1 MNFCVVFEC
10 RENGVEEATEAD
22 TFYIV
27 KYFDSDGDEML
38 NYEDLLQ
45 IVMPCDDQYLRANIA
60 QRDINLVLK
69 HDYLDQEVEAEL
81 TRLFEK

>member
-1 MNFCVVFEC
+1 
-10 RENGVEEATEAD
+10 
-22 TFYIV
+22 
-27 KYFDSDGDEML
+27 ML

-60 QRDINLVLK
+60 QRDIQLVLK
-69 HDYLDQEVEAEL
+69 HDYLDVEVEAEL